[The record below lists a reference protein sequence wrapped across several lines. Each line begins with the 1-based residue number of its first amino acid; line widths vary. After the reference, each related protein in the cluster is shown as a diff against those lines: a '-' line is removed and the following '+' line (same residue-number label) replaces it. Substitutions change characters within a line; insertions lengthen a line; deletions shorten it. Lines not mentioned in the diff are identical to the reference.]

1 MGSLS
6 GGERL
11 RALVE
16 MIVAVAKNRGV
27 SGWRTQDQ
35 LGEQQESYLRFL
47 CSLVFDNFCE
57 RPGSQGDIAQRLD
70 GLITISKALA
80 TFSGAVV
87 WGPLLF
93 GDRHAALTLQLEE
106 ELSRLRSQVLDLA
119 RPVGGP
125 GALGRFDLVGSP
137 GEEGWQTIVDRLV
150 STAKELGA
158 SNACEEALERKLE
171 GDPCPQLE
179 RQLSLL
185 RSLVLGDLA
194 RVVDIAWP
202 VGGPS
207 ALPGLPA
214 ADRHV
219 NQLERRWKAVR
230 QRAGAQ
236 VDALTNHCQVDPL
249 SQVHG
254 QETALKAL
262 GVEILGRLLGRSVL
276 EPGSTDI
283 PLAWKELCEALQDDL
298 RAFGNIPEREQCA
311 FCRDLDG
318 SGHTHRSI
326 DCTRAAA
333 ATMVVEEP
341 VAQAVATAAPNMEA
355 EVELPPPR
363 TWPTDAATMVV
374 EEPEA
379 DATAVRNMEAEVE
392 PPPPGTWSPATAA
405 GDGRWWPRHATPR
418 AAPRVWPHARKERS
432 VTYPTSTTAGAVL
445 SEAVIDEMAKR
456 TTVDARM
463 GDGGTTPIVA
473 QRGPTTPNDTQ
484 SPTTDILALT
494 LRHGWRKGLRRG
506 CPHLVGQGHDGPWS
520 GCYCHCHGWRTAT
533 GVLAFAAGSPGSFIR
548 NDCGCPC
555 WDTTTCP
562 LQCACCG
569 GPNPP
574 NHPSGTSA
582 ASAGGQMQR
591 PNERTPLLL
600 GPQSMPPAPSAQ
612 SG

>member
-16 MIVAVAKNRGV
+16 RIVLVAKKRGE
-27 SGWRTQDQ
+27 SGWRGQDQ

-57 RPGSQGDIAQRLD
+57 RPGSQGDTAQRLD

-214 ADRHV
+214 ADGHPAPWSPH
-219 NQLERRWKAVR
+219 QLECRWKAVR
-230 QRAGAQ
+230 QLAGAQ

-249 SQVHG
+249 SQVH
-254 QETALKAL
+254 
-262 GVEILGRLLGRSVL
+262 VRVL
-276 EPGSTDI
+276 TG
-283 PLAWKELCEALQDDL
+283 
-298 RAFGNIPEREQCA
+298 
-311 FCRDLDG
+311 
-318 SGHTHRSI
+318 
-326 DCTRAAA
+326 
-333 ATMVVEEP
+333 
-341 VAQAVATAAPNMEA
+341 
-355 EVELPPPR
+355 
-363 TWPTDAATMVV
+363 
-374 EEPEA
+374 
-379 DATAVRNMEAEVE
+379 
-392 PPPPGTWSPATAA
+392 
-405 GDGRWWPRHATPR
+405 
-418 AAPRVWPHARKERS
+418 
-432 VTYPTSTTAGAVL
+432 
-445 SEAVIDEMAKR
+445 EAVGWQMWQKVAKKGVSGLEMWQK
-456 TTVDARM
+456 
-463 GDGGTTPIVA
+463 VA
-473 QRGPTTPNDTQ
+473 
-484 SPTTDILALT
+484 
-494 LRHGWRKGLRRG
+494 
-506 CPHLVGQGHDGPWS
+506 
-520 GCYCHCHGWRTAT
+520 HCHFKRLHTRS
-533 GVLAFAAGSPGSFIR
+533 L
-548 NDCGCPC
+548 
-555 WDTTTCP
+555 
-562 LQCACCG
+562 
-569 GPNPP
+569 
-574 NHPSGTSA
+574 
-582 ASAGGQMQR
+582 
-591 PNERTPLLL
+591 PLLPHSTADR
-600 GPQSMPPAPSAQ
+600 GT
-612 SG
+612 